1 MLQKPL
7 VFYITKC
14 IIVGKNTHLA
24 KMRPVKKNDK
34 MKARKKSKLSF
45 SRNLIIGGL

>member
-14 IIVGKNTHLA
+14 IIVGKNIHLA
-24 KMRPVKKNDK
+24 KMRPVKKMLRWK
-34 MKARKKSKLSF
+34 PEKKVDYPF
-45 SRNLIIGGL
+45 PEI